1 MKLSKSYKTF
11 LVVNATVLILLSA
24 VLIYPYLNQL
34 AIALNDGNDSALGGI
49 TIFPRKFTMI
59 NFTTILSDQS
69 VGKATLVSVLRTVLN
84 VVIHLFVTFSAAY
97 ALTRRNLKGR
107 SVINKVFMLTMYLNA
122 GTIPTYILFRYLGLI
137 NNFWVYVL
145 PYSFSFYNMIIM
157 RSFIQELPIALEESA
172 LLDGANE
179 FTILMKIIVPLSKP
193 VLATI
198 ALWVAVGQ
206 WNDYSS
212 TLMYVTDKN
221 LFSLQYLMLRIIKQG
236 EALKQI
242 GLDQAMGADTSAAT
256 AQTTS
261 ESIKAAMLIVSTVPI
276 LCIYPFLQ
284 KYFVKG
290 VTLGAVKG

>member
-11 LVVNATVLILLSA
+11 LAINAFVLIIISILML
-24 VLIYPYLNQL
+24 YPYLNQL
-34 AIALNDGNDSALGGI
+34 AIALNDGNDSALGGV
-49 TIFPRKFTMI
+49 TIFPRKFTLL
-59 NFTTILSDQS
+59 NFQTILSDPS
-69 VGKATLVSVLRTVLN
+69 VGKAAFVSVLRTVLN
-84 VVIHLFVTFSAAY
+84 VFIHLFVTFSAAY
-97 ALTRRNLKGR
+97 ALTR
-107 SVINKVFMLTMYLNA
+107 MYLNA
-122 GTIPTYILFRYLGLI
+122 GTIPTYILYRYLGLI
-137 NNFWVYVL
+137 NNFWVYVI

-157 RSFIQELPIALEESA
+157 RSFIQELPISLEESA

-179 FTILMKIIVPLSKP
+179 FKIMMKIIVPLSKP

-242 GLDQAMGADTSAAT
+242 GLDQAMGADTSAAA

-261 ESIKAAMLIVSTVPI
+261 ESIKAAMLIISTIPI
-276 LCIYPFLQ
+276 LCVYPFLQ

-290 VTLGAVKG
+290 LTLGAVKG

>member
-11 LVVNATVLILLSA
+11 LAINAFVLIIISILML
-24 VLIYPYLNQL
+24 YPYLNQL
-34 AIALNDGNDSALGGI
+34 AIALNDGNDSAFGGV
-49 TIFPRKFTMI
+49 TIFPRKFTLL
-59 NFTTILSDQS
+59 NFQTILSDPS
-69 VGKATLVSVLRTVLN
+69 VGKAAFVSVLRTVLN
-84 VVIHLFVTFSAAY
+84 VFIHLFVTFSAAY
-97 ALTRRNLKGR
+97 ALTRKNLKGR
-107 SVINKVFMLTMYLNA
+107 SMINKILMLTMYLNA
-122 GTIPTYILFRYLGLI
+122 GTIPTYILYRYLGLI
-137 NNFWVYVL
+137 NNFWVYVI

-157 RSFIQELPIALEESA
+157 RSFIQELPISLEESA

-179 FTILMKIIVPLSKP
+179 FKIMMKIIVPLSKP

-242 GLDQAMGADTSAAT
+242 GLDQAMGADTSAAA

-261 ESIKAAMLIVSTVPI
+261 ESIKAAMLIISTIPI
-276 LCIYPFLQ
+276 LCVYPFLQ

-290 VTLGAVKG
+290 LTLGAVKG

>member
-1 MKLSKSYKTF
+1 
-11 LVVNATVLILLSA
+11 
-24 VLIYPYLNQL
+24 
-34 AIALNDGNDSALGGI
+34 
-49 TIFPRKFTMI
+49 
-59 NFTTILSDQS
+59 
-69 VGKATLVSVLRTVLN
+69 
-84 VVIHLFVTFSAAY
+84 
-97 ALTRRNLKGR
+97 
-107 SVINKVFMLTMYLNA
+107 
-122 GTIPTYILFRYLGLI
+122 
-137 NNFWVYVL
+137 
-145 PYSFSFYNMIIM
+145 M
-157 RSFIQELPIALEESA
+157 RSFIQELPISLEESA

-179 FTILMKIIVPLSKP
+179 FKIMMKIIVPLSKP

-242 GLDQAMGADTSAAT
+242 GLDQAMGTDTSAAT

-261 ESIKAAMLIVSTVPI
+261 ESIKAAMLIISTIPI
-276 LCIYPFLQ
+276 LCVYPFLQ

-290 VTLGAVKG
+290 LTLGAVKG

>member
-11 LVVNATVLILLSA
+11 LAVNAIVLICISA
-24 VLIYPYLNQL
+24 LMIYPYLNQL

-49 TIFPRKFTMI
+49 TIFPRKFTLI
-59 NFTTILSDQS
+59 NFQTILSDPS

-97 ALTRRNLKGR
+97 ALTRRNLRGR
-107 SVINKVFMLTMYLNA
+107 SVINKVFMLTMYINA
-122 GTIPTYILFRYLGLI
+122 GTIPIYILYRYLGLI

-179 FTILMKIIVPLSKP
+179 LVIMLRIIVPLSKP

-242 GLDQAMGADTSAAT
+242 GLDQAMGADTVAAT

-290 VTLGAVKG
+290 VTLGAVKE

>member
-11 LVVNATVLILLSA
+11 LAINAFVLIIISILML
-24 VLIYPYLNQL
+24 YPYLNQL
-34 AIALNDGNDSALGGI
+34 AIALNDGNDSALGGV
-49 TIFPRKFTMI
+49 TIFPRKFTLL
-59 NFTTILSDQS
+59 NFQTILSDPS
-69 VGKATLVSVLRTVLN
+69 VGKAAFVSVLRTVLN
-84 VVIHLFVTFSAAY
+84 VFIHLFVTFSAAY
-97 ALTRRNLKGR
+97 ALTRKNLKGR
-107 SVINKVFMLTMYLNA
+107 SMINKILMLTMYLNA
-122 GTIPTYILFRYLGLI
+122 GTIPTYILYRYLGLI
-137 NNFWVYVL
+137 NNFWVYVI

-157 RSFIQELPIALEESA
+157 RSFIQELPISLEESA

-179 FTILMKIIVPLSKP
+179 FKIMMKIIVPLSKP

-261 ESIKAAMLIVSTVPI
+261 ESIKAAMLIISTIPI
-276 LCIYPFLQ
+276 LCVYPFLQ
-284 KYFVKG
+284 KYFVTG
-290 VTLGAVKG
+290 IVMGAVKE

>member
-11 LVVNATVLILLSA
+11 LAINAFVLIIISILML
-24 VLIYPYLNQL
+24 YPYLNQL
-34 AIALNDGNDSALGGI
+34 AIALNDGNDSALGGV
-49 TIFPRKFTMI
+49 TIFPRKFTLL
-59 NFTTILSDQS
+59 NFQTILSDPS
-69 VGKATLVSVLRTVLN
+69 VGKAAFVSVLRTVLN
-84 VVIHLFVTFSAAY
+84 VFIHLFVTFSAAY
-97 ALTRRNLKGR
+97 ALTRKNLKGR
-107 SVINKVFMLTMYLNA
+107 SMINKILMLTMYLHA
-122 GTIPTYILFRYLGLI
+122 GTIPTYILYRYLGLI
-137 NNFWVYVL
+137 NNFWVYVI

-157 RSFIQELPIALEESA
+157 RSFIQELPISLEESA

-179 FTILMKIIVPLSKP
+179 FKIMMKIIVPLSKP

-261 ESIKAAMLIVSTVPI
+261 ESIKAAMLIISTIPI
-276 LCIYPFLQ
+276 LCVYPFLQ

-290 VTLGAVKG
+290 LTLGAVKG

>member
-11 LVVNATVLILLSA
+11 LVLNAIVLILLSA

-59 NFTTILSDQS
+59 NFSTLLSDQS

-179 FTILMKIIVPLSKP
+179 FTIMMKIIVPLSKP

-261 ESIKAAMLIVSTVPI
+261 ESIKAAMLIISTVPI

-290 VTLGAVKG
+290 VTLGAVKE

>member
-206 WNDYSS
+206 WNDYSG

-221 LFSLQYLMLRIIKQG
+221 LFTLQYLMLRIIKQG

>member
-107 SVINKVFMLTMYLNA
+107 SVINKLFMLTMYLNA

-206 WNDYSS
+206 WNDYSG

-221 LFSLQYLMLRIIKQG
+221 LFTLQYLMLRIIKQG

>member
-11 LVVNATVLILLSA
+11 LVLNAIVLILLSA

-59 NFTTILSDQS
+59 NFSTLLSDQS

-179 FTILMKIIVPLSKP
+179 FTIMMKIIVPLSKP

-290 VTLGAVKG
+290 VTLGAVKE

>member
-11 LVVNATVLILLSA
+11 LAVNAA
-24 VLIYPYLNQL
+24 VLIIISILMLYPYLNQL
-34 AIALNDGNDSALGGI
+34 AIALNDGNDSALGGV
-49 TIFPRKFTMI
+49 TIFPRKFTI
-59 NFTTILSDQS
+59 LNFQTILSDPS
-69 VGKATLVSVLRTVLN
+69 VGKAALVSVLRTVLN
-84 VVIHLFVTFSAAY
+84 VFIHLFVTFSAAY
-97 ALTRRNLKGR
+97 ALTRKNLKGR
-107 SVINKVFMLTMYLNA
+107 SMINKILMLTMYLNA
-122 GTIPTYILFRYLGLI
+122 GTIPTYILYRYLGLI

-157 RSFIQELPIALEESA
+157 RSFIQELPISLEESA

-179 FTILMKIIVPLSKP
+179 FKIMMKIIVPLSKP

-261 ESIKAAMLIVSTVPI
+261 ESIKAAMLIISTVPI

-290 VTLGAVKG
+290 LTLGAVKG

>member
-11 LVVNATVLILLSA
+11 LVINAIFLLLLSA
-24 VLIYPYLNQL
+24 MLIYPYLNQL

-49 TIFPRKFTMI
+49 TIFPRKFTLI
-59 NFTTILSDQS
+59 NFKTILSDPS
-69 VGKATLVSVLRTVLN
+69 IGKATFVSAMRTVLN
-84 VVIHLFVTFSAAY
+84 VFIHLFVTFSAAY
-97 ALTRRNLKGR
+97 ALTRKNLKGR
-107 SVINKVFMLTMYLNA
+107 VALNKIFMLTMYLNA
-122 GTIPTYILFRYLGLI
+122 GTIPIYILYRYLGLI

-157 RSFIQELPIALEESA
+157 RSFIQELPSGLEESA

-179 FTILMKIIVPLSKP
+179 FVVMTRIIVPLSKP

-206 WNDYSS
+206 WNDYSG

-221 LFSLQYLMLRIIKQG
+221 LFTLQYLMMRIIKQG
-236 EALKQI
+236 ETLKQV
-242 GLDQAMGADTSAAT
+242 GLDQAMGADTAAME

-261 ESIKAAMLIVSTVPI
+261 ESIKAAMLIISTVPI

>member
-11 LVVNATVLILLSA
+11 LAVNAIVLIFISA
-24 VLIYPYLNQL
+24 LMIYPYLNQL

-49 TIFPRKFTMI
+49 TIFPRKFTLI
-59 NFTTILSDQS
+59 NFQTILSDPS

-97 ALTRRNLKGR
+97 ALTRRNLRGR
-107 SVINKVFMLTMYLNA
+107 SVINKVFMLTMYINA
-122 GTIPTYILFRYLGLI
+122 GTIPTYILYRYLGLI

-179 FTILMKIIVPLSKP
+179 LVIMLRIIVPLSKP

-242 GLDQAMGADTSAAT
+242 GLDQAMGADTTAAT

-290 VTLGAVKG
+290 VTLGAVKE

>member
-11 LVVNATVLILLSA
+11 LAVNAIVLICISA
-24 VLIYPYLNQL
+24 LMIYPYLNQL

-49 TIFPRKFTMI
+49 TIFPRKFTLI
-59 NFTTILSDQS
+59 NFQTILSDPS

-97 ALTRRNLKGR
+97 ALTRRNLRGR
-107 SVINKVFMLTMYLNA
+107 SVINKVFMLTMYINA
-122 GTIPTYILFRYLGLI
+122 GTIPTYILYRYLGLI

-179 FTILMKIIVPLSKP
+179 LVIMLRIIVPLSKP

-242 GLDQAMGADTSAAT
+242 GLDQAMGADTIAAT

-290 VTLGAVKG
+290 VTLGAVKE